1 MNMRKCAKGHYY
13 DGDVN
18 ATCPECAKE
27 MRGGAAY
34 GATEAASG
42 GGFGGIGATEPVS
55 GGGFDEVG
63 ATEPVSPMSGGSGGM
78 GDTLPPDPPIGGQ
91 GMNTMFAGGGNNGVL
106 DYPDDVTQPITPN
119 QTEGFNPVVGWLVCT
134 DGPDRGNDH
143 RIRAGYNQIG
153 RAEYMD
159 ICIRGDYN
167 ISREKHALIAYDDQE
182 KTFFFG
188 PSEGK
193 NIVRL
198 NDRMVMMPTE
208 IHPYDI
214 LTVGS
219 SKLIFV
225 PLCGEHFDWGR

>member
-1 MNMRKCAKGHYY
+1 MDMRKCAKGHYY

-27 MRGGAAY
+27 MQGGASY

-42 GGFGGIGATEPVS
+42 GGF
-55 GGGFDEVG
+55 DEIG
-63 ATEPVSPMSGGSGGM
+63 ATEPVSPMSGGYSGGM
-78 GDTLPPDPPIGGQ
+78 GETLPPDPSMSGQ
-91 GMNTMFAGGGNNGVL
+91 GMNTMFAGGGNGGVQN
-106 DYPDDVTQPITPN
+106 YDDATMPITPN

-134 DGPDRGNDH
+134 DGPDKGNDH
-143 RIRAGYNQIG
+143 RIHVGYNQIG
-153 RAEYMD
+153 RAEHMD
-159 ICIRGDYN
+159 ICIRGNNN

-198 NDRMVMMPTE
+198 NDKMVMMPTE